1 MNMMFSLTGIAALE
15 MTLAERAA
23 YAGRMMLVGMLMVFA
38 VLTLLWGVLAISKTV
53 FYDMAKK
60 RAEQAS
66 AASDVAAA
74 SMTVSSSAPVSNVSP
89 LSAAPSTASD
99 DGAIIAAI
107 TAAIAAARAE
117 EGNGGA
123 FRVVSFRRA
132 QDTRAWNRK

>member
-23 YAGRMMLVGMLMVFA
+23 YAGRMMLVGMLMIFS

-60 RAEQAS
+60 RAEKAS